1 MNKYTFTNS
10 NGKVT
15 QIAEYGSDNTAGNRL
30 NITYGNIKQVK
41 QNGSIVAKYNYDEL
55 NQLVWAAD
63 TNTGLYTQI
72 NYDNAGNITSVKEYA
87 LSTSGWHPSYLKQE
101 KTYTYGDT
109 NWKDKLT
116 SYNGTAITY
125 DKMGNPLSYRD
136 SMSFEWKKG
145 RQLSKITMGDES
157 VNMTYDT
164 NGMRLLKYDG
174 NYTTNYYY
182 DSNNNLIG
190 LDKAGSTLFFYYD
203 SNGSPTA
210 FKNNDIMYYYVKNL
224 QGDIVKIVKQDGSV
238 AASYTYN
245 AWGKLL
251 SVKDGSNVNVPASKP
266 FHVANLNPYRY
277 RGYIYDTETGLYYL
291 QSRYYDPITGRF
303 LNADDTQFIKSQV
316 LSSNLYTYCLNDP
329 MNYVNYEGQF
339 VMKPMPPFSIGNNV
353 ANSVRNSLA
362 INFYL
367 LAYANREIGKKYD
380 FSDNSMI
387 LNRIIESNAYHTFL
401 SDTYFNGCKLANLND
416 ILEIL
421 YHRNQQILT
430 VQNKNLYFYKND
442 SMDLYLSIGECSID
456 LNIALIGN
464 VGKSHILKWRI
475 SILIHDN
482 YNFEDWTNS
491 KKIC

>member
-1 MNKYTFTNS
+1 M
-10 NGKVT
+10 
-15 QIAEYGSDNTAGNRL
+15 
-30 NITYGNIKQVK
+30 
-41 QNGSIVAKYNYDEL
+41 
-55 NQLVWAAD
+55 
-63 TNTGLYTQI
+63 YTQI

-157 VNMTYDT
+157 VNMAYDT

-238 AASYTYN
+238 AATYTYD

-303 LNADDTQFIKSQV
+303 LNADDMQYIQSQG
-316 LSSNLYTYCLNDP
+316 LLSNLYTYCYNNSISYVDYSGKLAVIG
-329 MNYVNYEGQF
+329 MAAMAVACITTVFGTKHSMAVQFYLHAYVNRKE
-339 VMKPMPPFSIGNNV
+339 N
-353 ANSVRNSLA
+353 AL
-362 INFYL
+362 
-367 LAYANREIGKKYD
+367 YD
-380 FSDNSMI
+380 FSDNEMYMKRIKETEMI
-387 LNRIIESNAYHTFL
+387 
-401 SDTYFNGCKLANLND
+401 
-416 ILEIL
+416 
-421 YHRNQQILT
+421 
-430 VQNKNLYFYKND
+430 KNLYNTFDETFDIYSKLDNMIHQHELYFTYYGNDQYPYTLSFYDYDK
-442 SMDLYLSIGECSID
+442 DLYLSIGECRIK
-456 LNIALIGN
+456 LNIVKTGETKGRRTKLRFYRVSVIMYDEYNYEKWTWTKKDKFTKALNNGLGFEPQYLKLLNPYRWEI
-464 VGKSHILKWRI
+464 VLYTFDKVYMCPHIYI
-475 SILIHDN
+475 
-482 YNFEDWTNS
+482 
-491 KKIC
+491 